1 MEHNTEEPPPLPEAD
16 LDAWLAQGGDAED
29 SSDGEDEYSAWLDDA
44 LGAARTRLQ
53 RAKAEEL
60 RLDRR
65 LSGAEESDWSRFVQQ
80 KNELMEDVTKEAQKA
95 QAEARA
101 IIDAADL
108 LRPPPPPP
116 TLMKGDFRPPSEIH
130 DDVRR
135 ALEACVQAVEFMK
148 VDVVKAPRRPDAELR
163 GAAADFV
170 VAFWRRRF
178 LLRPKG
184 SLLELEECRRRFAAK
199 RSAYGAWLGVE
210 ALSVELKRE
219 RALAKDREDAA
230 EACAAAERA
239 AAEREEAAR
248 KAEVRRR
255 HIERD
260 AENAARAANDARR
273 MLDLQDACDAEE
285 AAENCRRYLR
295 KLKRAKAT
303 SAYTT
308 IAAFVSFRAWR
319 RKRAARKAR
328 REAESI
334 QEACAMKT
342 MHLADV
348 ESRKLV
354 EFWRVEGMRELRERM
369 HMRDA
374 ELYMINIIQTRARAK
389 QAEERRRAA
398 LRADAELAKRVARA
412 AAVRLDMLARR
423 RERLNAG
430 DAAVA
435 CACAA
440 ASAASEAVGG
450 VADVGAVR
458 RSAEASERAE
468 AEARAAK
475 AAAEADARGGA
486 RGRGRARGDRRRI
499 IIEK

>member
-29 SSDGEDEYSAWLDDA
+29 SSDGEDEYAAWLDGA

-108 LRPPPPPP
+108 LRRPPPPP
-116 TLMKGDFRPPSEIH
+116 TLIKGDFRPPSEIH

-148 VDVVKAPRRPDAELR
+148 VDVKIAPRRPDAELR
-163 GAAADFV
+163 GAAAEFV

-273 MLDLQDACDAEE
+273 MLDLKDACDAEE

-295 KLKRAKAT
+295 KVKRAKAT

-319 RKRAARKAR
+319 RKRAARKAK

-334 QEACAMKT
+334 EEACARKT

-369 HMRDA
+369 NMRDA

-435 CACAA
+435 CARAA
-440 ASAASEAVGG
+440 FSAASDAVGK
-450 VADVGAVR
+450 VADVAGEVGERPAQPRLPVALVR
-458 RSAEASERAE
+458 VDGGVERAE
-468 AEARAAK
+468 LVGAL
-475 AAAEADARGGA
+475 GGA
-486 RGRGRARGDRRRI
+486 AVGVGQRRV
-499 IIEK
+499 